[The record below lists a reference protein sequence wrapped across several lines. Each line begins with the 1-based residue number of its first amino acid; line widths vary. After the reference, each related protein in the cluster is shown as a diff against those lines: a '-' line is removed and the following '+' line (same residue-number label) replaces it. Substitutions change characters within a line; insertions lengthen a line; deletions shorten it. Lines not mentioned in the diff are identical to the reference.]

1 MYSFLFYD
9 FFVCVSALRWDTK
22 STSKSRLE
30 VGGRDT
36 SYHLVPFVRSD
47 DIIKFINAY
56 ECIILAPAAEK
67 EITNLFFFSSF
78 QKSRSF
84 LFVSFFLDRIKNE
97 VRAMRGYRTS
107 RRVRY

>member
-67 EITNLFFFSSF
+67 EITNLFFF
-78 QKSRSF
+78 
-84 LFVSFFLDRIKNE
+84 FVFKNSVFFFFFFFFFTE
-97 VRAMRGYRTS
+97 
-107 RRVRY
+107 